1 MIYDILQYGA
11 VGDGTTNDGPAIQK
25 AIDACATIDEV
36 NATKDKAIADMMAV
50 PTAEQLQ
57 AHKTEVL
64 NEFEAYFA
72 SLSKSDYSE
81 EDWAKIESQYAYYKN
96 ALNAAQT
103 TADMD
108 RALAAF
114 LNLSNPTNL
123 NCLVKAKRCAA
134 FMGMPKNTRFF
145 QLAQRLKNWAYPSIA
160 SLLP

>member
-1 MIYDILQYGA
+1 MTMLKIIPYFSNLPFSEITNKFLLFYWRGGWNKSSRGIYYGFGWRQCLQGLSSESIA
-11 VGDGTTNDGPAIQK
+11 SFSQNWNGRGDD
-25 AIDACATIDEV
+25 
-36 NATKDKAIADMMAV
+36 
-50 PTAEQLQ
+50 
-57 AHKTEVL
+57 
-64 NEFEAYFA
+64 FFA
-72 SLSKSDYSE
+72 
-81 EDWAKIESQYAYYKN
+81 IESQYAYYKN